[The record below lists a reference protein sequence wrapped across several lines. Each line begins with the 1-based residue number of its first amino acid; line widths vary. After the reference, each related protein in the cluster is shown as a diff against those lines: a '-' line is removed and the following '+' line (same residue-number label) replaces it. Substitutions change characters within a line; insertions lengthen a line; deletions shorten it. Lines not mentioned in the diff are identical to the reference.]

1 MGMGTQNMP
10 QMGLGRVGL
19 HVTMGIGMAT
29 FHVCQNSH
37 RSTHTS
43 ECMMA
48 SLMSPVL
55 DVLVL
60 IGVDGN
66 GNKFR

>member
-1 MGMGTQNMP
+1 MENMP
-10 QMGLGRVGL
+10 QMGLGRV

-29 FHVCQNSH
+29 FHVYQNSH